1 MVSALAVGNTIF
13 KRAKTDNIDITPMKL
28 QKLIY
33 IVYKSYYKKPE
44 NHYSLNA
51 SKFGSMDQF

>member
-1 MVSALAVGNTIF
+1 MVSALAVGNTIL

-33 IVYKSYYKKPE
+33 IVYKSYYKK
-44 NHYSLNA
+44 NWKTIIL
-51 SKFGSMDQF
+51 

>member
-1 MVSALAVGNTIF
+1 MVSALAVGNTIL

-33 IVYKSYYKKPE
+33 IVYETYYKKPE
-44 NHYSLNA
+44 NHYFLNV
-51 SKFGSMDQF
+51 SKFGNMDLF